1 MNSINTVAAEL
12 GLRLVVPEHDGV
24 PLTASLHYRAEDPYA
39 IRMAFHVGMDEPVE
53 WIFARDLLAGGMTEP
68 AGDGDVRVWPA
79 EMPTGQRVLNISL
92 SSPFGQAH
100 FEAPLTALAGFLL
113 RTFQVIPA
121 GREGEFV
128 NLDGE
133 LNQLL
138 RRS

>member
-68 AGDGDVRVWPA
+68 PA
-79 EMPTGQRVLNISL
+79 TVMSACG
-92 SSPFGQAH
+92 
-100 FEAPLTALAGFLL
+100 L
-113 RTFQVIPA
+113 RT
-121 GREGEFV
+121 
-128 NLDGE
+128 
-133 LNQLL
+133 
-138 RRS
+138 RRPGSGC

>member
-1 MNSINTVAAEL
+1 MNSSNTVAAEL

-53 WIFARDLLAGGMTEP
+53 WIFARDLLAGGMTGP

-79 EMPTGQRVLNISL
+79 DTPTGQRVLNLSL

-100 FEAPLTALAGFLL
+100 FEAPLTALAG
-113 RTFQVIPA
+113 
-121 GREGEFV
+121 
-128 NLDGE
+128 
-133 LNQLL
+133 
-138 RRS
+138 RSRMKIKFGGA